1 MSTQKI
7 PLDALQKI
15 RQYIKSNVVLPES
28 ENHPCRLPKLEM
40 GSSSF
45 AVPEPDSLVGLG
57 DLFRVG
63 ATLEE
68 GVPMP
73 NNQGRWFLSM
83 IDPGAVFMKLPGLS
97 LQPEFRLVTYLYR
110 LGEEGCG
117 KLWAVPE
124 HLSCTAQLEQA
135 LPEIH
140 QAEQPPHPQ
149 GALENWMA
157 SVQGDR
163 TPASFLIASLLRR
176 EFNELGALGKAAV
189 WSKHQLISAVPQQLQ
204 WQWRNEPIKDLSPK
218 VKVLPDGRAV
228 VEFFTCRLTPSIAL
242 FQHLDQYKAD
252 QYIAQSIDRPIA
264 VGERRKAAPTAQ

>member
-1 MSTQKI
+1 MSTQKL

-15 RQYIKSNVVLPES
+15 RQYIKSVVVLPES
-28 ENHPCRLPKLEM
+28 ENYPCKLPKAETAN
-40 GSSSF
+40 SSF
-45 AVPEPDSLVGLG
+45 VAPEPDSLAGLG

-73 NNQGRWFLSM
+73 NDQGRWFISI
-83 IDPGAVFMKLPGLS
+83 IDPGVVFMKLPGLS
-97 LQPEFRLVTYLYR
+97 LQPGFRLVTYLYR
-110 LGEEGCG
+110 LGEEGFG

-124 HLSCTAQLEQA
+124 HLSSTAQLEQA
-135 LPEIH
+135 LL
-140 QAEQPPHPQ
+140 QTQKVDAPPHPE
-149 GALENWMA
+149 GALEHWMMA
-157 SVQGDR
+157 VQGDR
-163 TPASFLIASLLRR
+163 SPASFLIASLLRR
-176 EFNELGALGKAAV
+176 ELNELGFVGKTAS

-252 QYIAQSIDRPIA
+252 QYIAQSIDRPVA
-264 VGERRKAAPTAQ
+264 VGERRKSAPTAS